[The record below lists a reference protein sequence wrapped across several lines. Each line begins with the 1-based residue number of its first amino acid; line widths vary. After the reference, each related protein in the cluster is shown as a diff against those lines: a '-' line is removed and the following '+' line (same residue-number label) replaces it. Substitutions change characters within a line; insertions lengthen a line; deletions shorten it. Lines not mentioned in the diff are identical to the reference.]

1 MTNFENLKSMSLDN
15 LVKWLD
21 KYGNFDGAPWST
33 WFDENYCSKCETI
46 KCKFAE
52 ASEDELGFK
61 PMWISDDHIIECS
74 YCELE
79 KKCKY
84 FTNLDDTPS
93 NAEVIKMWLNDTI
106 KTESKEV

>member
-1 MTNFENLKSMSLDN
+1 MTNLEQLQSMSLEDT
-15 LVKWLD
+15 VKWLD

-46 KCKFAE
+46 ECTIDEKDAFWPGQKVKCA
-52 ASEDELGFK
+52 
-61 PMWISDDHIIECS
+61 

-93 NAEVIKMWLNDTI
+93 NADVIKMWLMEETKND
-106 KTESKEV
+106 